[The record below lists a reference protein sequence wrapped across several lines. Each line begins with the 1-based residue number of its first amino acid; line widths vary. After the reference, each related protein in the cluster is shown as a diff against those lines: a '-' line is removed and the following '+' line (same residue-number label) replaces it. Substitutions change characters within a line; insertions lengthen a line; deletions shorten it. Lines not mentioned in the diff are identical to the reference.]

1 MNAYVP
7 KRVVC
12 LVWALIFAQTV
23 AAIVEPIKQL
33 FPQIQPAPGLTGVLI
48 ASMRARIVREDG
60 SDVALNG
67 PGELLLQGGNIA
79 MGYYKNHKATAET
92 FDAEG
97 WLHTGDRFKVDEVG
111 RYLYVLC
118 PSRSITATLTS
129 SSYVD
134 RAKDTLKVS
143 GTQVS
148 PLEIEDTLLAH
159 PGKLISDVAVAGVP
173 GTRMS
178 DEKVPRAWAV
188 LSERGRRMSRKQVT
202 HELDAWVKERLSR
215 PKWLRGGI
223 GFVEEVSMST

>member
-1 MNAYVP
+1 
-7 KRVVC
+7 
-12 LVWALIFAQTV
+12 
-23 AAIVEPIKQL
+23 
-33 FPQIQPAPGLTGVLI
+33 
-48 ASMRARIVREDG
+48 
-60 SDVALNG
+60 
-67 PGELLLQGGNIA
+67 
-79 MGYYKNHKATAET
+79 MGYYKNPKATAET

-159 PGKLISDVAVAGVP
+159 PGKLTSDVAVAGVP

-188 LSERGRRMSRKQVT
+188 LSERGRRMGRKQVT
-202 HELDAWVKERLSR
+202 HELEALVKERLSR

-223 GFVEEVSMST
+223 GFVEEVSMSKVTQASFRLTMFRFQSCRRAKCLDASFKRITRPLSPPKAARRPKRSFECWTLGRLTGAIAEQ